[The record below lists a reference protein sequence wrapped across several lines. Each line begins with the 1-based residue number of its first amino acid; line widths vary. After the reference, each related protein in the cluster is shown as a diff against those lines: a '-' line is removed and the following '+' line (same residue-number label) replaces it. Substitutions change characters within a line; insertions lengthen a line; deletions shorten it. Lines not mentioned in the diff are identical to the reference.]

1 MIKQFFFSKKFWGLF
16 LFSFFLLIYIFTLCP
31 TVFWWDCGE
40 FIANIA
46 VLGLPHR
53 PGFPIYVLLGKFF
66 SFLPFFSLALKIN
79 FLSALF
85 STFSLLTFYF
95 AFFEIL
101 DLFFPRIAQKKAQ
114 ALVSASA
121 FLLVLGFTYSFW
133 IQATRAEVYS
143 LSIFFF
149 ALLLFFTLRYL
160 KTCYVRYLYLFF
172 FLLGLGLGNH
182 HLSLLSTTPALFFL
196 LLFSSVIRRSS

>member
-1 MIKQFFFSKKFWGLF
+1 VIKQFFFSKKFWGLF

-85 STFSLLTFYF
+85 SALSLLIFYF

-101 DLFFPRIAQKKAQ
+101 ELIQKRQ
-114 ALVSASA
+114 
-121 FLLVLGFTYSFW
+121 
-133 IQATRAEVYS
+133 
-143 LSIFFF
+143 
-149 ALLLFFTLRYL
+149 
-160 KTCYVRYLYLFF
+160 
-172 FLLGLGLGNH
+172 
-182 HLSLLSTTPALFFL
+182 
-196 LLFSSVIRRSS
+196 RSSHPPHPNLLPQGEKELSSPLWGEN